1 MNQKEY
7 TRMIE
12 LQEEILEISALIVL
26 SENKV
31 KKQYLLSEGRAICA
45 ELYKLTNDSKY
56 KL

>member
-1 MNQKEY
+1 MNQKDY

-31 KKQYLLSEGRAICA
+31 KKNYLLSEGRSIAS
-45 ELYKLTNDSKY
+45 ELFELTGDPKY

>member
-1 MNQKEY
+1 
-7 TRMIE
+7 MIE

-31 KKQYLLSEGRAICA
+31 KRNYLLSEGRAICA
-45 ELYKLTNDSKY
+45 ELFELTGDPKY